1 MIYSQQHY
9 GWVSVSDKD
18 GGWDVWLIFAKM
30 GNEPEMDR
38 KFSGNGQMKGKMRL
52 QCGSGPEMIAKM
64 NRKWTG
70 HESGHEPE
78 MKAEMEAEMAPEMDR
93 KWNRKWHRK

>member
-18 GGWDVWLIFAKM
+18 GGSDVWLIFAKM

-52 QCGSGPEMIAKM
+52 LT
-64 NRKWTG
+64 RKWTG
-70 HESGHEPE
+70 NDSGNEPD
-78 MKAEMEAEMAPEMDR
+78 MDR
-93 KWNRKWHRK
+93 T

>member
-1 MIYSQQHY
+1 MVITTLWKGYYYSQQHY

-38 KFSGNGQMKGKMRL
+38 KFSGNGQVKGKMRRL
-52 QCGSGPEMIAKM
+52 M
-64 NRKWTG
+64 RKWTG
-70 HESGHEPE
+70 NE
-78 MKAEMEAEMAPEMDR
+78 PEMDR
-93 KWNRKWHRK
+93 T